1 MAHTPLL
8 EMEIDPILPDYV
20 YDAMRLHK
28 RFDLFHLGHQED
40 AEEFFSLVLSTLH
53 EEVLL
58 AQQRAQRRLG
68 AAHRHTPSAPQAPPP
83 VADADEH
90 VEAREVQRPASP
102 EQDEWLEVGQKGK
115 TSLTRTAGTRDA
127 ASPISRI
134 FDGKVRSV
142 LHVPGSKTSIVLEP
156 YRALPL
162 DIQPASV
169 RTLEDAL
176 RHLTV
181 PEEISG
187 VWSPGRGALVDAT
200 KQLCIEMLPPVLV
213 LHLKRFVYDEVGGVQ
228 KSCKPIAYG
237 HRLTID
243 PATMSAPLRMAGP
256 PPEYTLFGVV
266 YHHGRLATGGHY
278 TAAVL
283 RQDDSGWVHIDDTC
297 ARAIPADE
305 VLTGDLCNEGIP
317 SPAYLLFY
325 QRRAP

>member
-1 MAHTPLL
+1 MDV
-8 EMEIDPILPDYV
+8 DPILPDYV

-40 AEEFFSLVLSTLH
+40 AEEFFSLVLNTLH
-53 EEVLL
+53 DEVLL

-68 AAHRHTPSAPQAPPP
+68 AAHRSTPSAPQAPPP
-83 VADADEH
+83 AAYADGD
-90 VEAREVQRPASP
+90 VEAREVQRPTSP

-115 TSLTRTAGTRDA
+115 TSLTRTGGTRDA
-127 ASPISRI
+127 ASPISRM

-142 LHVPGSKTSIVLEP
+142 LHVPGAKTSIVLEP
-156 YRALPL
+156 YRTLPL
-162 DIQPASV
+162 DIQPPSV

-213 LHLKRFVYDEVGGVQ
+213 LQLKRFVYDEVGGVQ

-283 RQDDSGWVHIDDTC
+283 RQDDSGWVHIDDTY
-297 ARAIPADE
+297 ARAVPPDE
-305 VLTGDLCNEGIP
+305 VLSGDLCNEGTP

-325 QRRAP
+325 QRCAP